1 MNTLSLIKKSLATG
15 CACYLAALS
24 PTLHADVVV
33 GSPGLPDLSG
43 VELSAS
49 SPTASFFGD
58 DSIYEVIPIG
68 VSASGTFAYSDVSY
82 GLDCGIDQ
90 EILIYQNAFDPTDTA
105 LNLIDNFDDDGE
117 VALSAGVDYFI
128 VTKPLNDTSE
138 GSAVFVLS
146 SEDGGIVT
154 GLPAVSSGDCI
165 DLLQGVDV
173 DTAYIVNFDGTEAVA
188 DFDGDDYQYFVVGS
202 FESDG
207 VTPPPAWNDYGY
219 NLTYPSYS
227 LDTRAWYFAGEFT
240 PGDTPFDDSDD
251 SNDSPLPEG
260 SYTLVISTYDD
271 GGGVSGRGLRG
282 PVISTLRAPATPVP
296 ALPFGG
302 VVVLILSV
310 SWVARKRFNLG

>member
-1 MNTLSLIKKSLATG
+1 MNTINFIKKSLATV
-15 CACYLAALS
+15 CAVYLAALS

-33 GSPGLPDLSG
+33 GSPDPTNFSG
-43 VELSAS
+43 VELSTS
-49 SPTASFFGD
+49 SPTASFFGS

-68 VSASGTFAYSDVSY
+68 VSASGTFAYIDIGY
-82 GLDCGIDQ
+82 EADCGIDQ
-90 EILIYQNAFDPTDTA
+90 EILIYQDAFDPTDTA
-105 LNLIDNFDDDGE
+105 LNRIESFDDYGE
-117 VALSAGVDYFI
+117 VALTAGIDYFI
-128 VTKPLNDTSE
+128 VSKPLDDTSE
-138 GSAVFVLS
+138 GPATFSFYSA
-146 SEDGGIVT
+146 DGGIVT
-154 GLPAVSSGDCI
+154 GLPAAPSGDCF
-165 DLLQGVDV
+165 DLVEGA

-207 VTPPPAWNDYGY
+207 VTPPPAWFDYGY
-219 NLTYPSYS
+219 NLTYPGYS

-240 PGDTPFDDSDD
+240 PGDAPAGDSDD
-251 SNDSPLPEG
+251 YNDSPLPEG

-271 GGGVSGRGLRG
+271 GGGVTGRGLRG
-282 PVISTLRAPATPVP
+282 PVIPTLRAPATPVP

>member
-15 CACYLAALS
+15 CAVYLAALS

-33 GSPGLPDLSG
+33 GSPDLLDLSG

-49 SPTASFFGD
+49 SPTASFFGA
-58 DSIYEVIPIG
+58 DSIYEVMPIG

-82 GLDCGIDQ
+82 GRDCGIDQ

-128 VTKPLNDTSE
+128 VSKPLNDTSE
-138 GSAVFVLS
+138 GSAVFVLYS
-146 SEDGGIVT
+146 ADGGIVT
-154 GLPAVSSGDCI
+154 GLPAVSSGDCF
-165 DLLQGVDV
+165 DSLAVA

-207 VTPPPAWNDYGY
+207 VTPPPAWLDYGY
-219 NLTYPSYS
+219 NLTYPGYS
-227 LDTRAWYFAGEFT
+227 LDTRAWYFAGEFS
-240 PGDTPFDDSDD
+240 PGDAPAGGSDDSD
-251 SNDSPLPEG
+251 DSPLPEG

-282 PVISTLRAPATPVP
+282 PVIQALRAPATPVP

-302 VVVLILSV
+302 VVVLVLSV
-310 SWVARKRFNLG
+310 LWVARKRFNLG